1 MSAISSSSYFSLPV
15 AAEVLRGAVNEIN
28 ETAPGP
34 VDVMRAKNR

>member
-15 AAEVLRGAVNEIN
+15 AADILGGAVNEIN

-34 VDVMRAKNR
+34 VDVMCAKIR